1 MRLLPFL
8 ALTLFAQDKPT
19 EKLAPYYPTPQSIVE
34 KMLQLG
40 ELKAGE
46 KMYDLGSG
54 DGRIVIMA
62 ARKYQ
67 ADATG
72 VELDDALYKQSA
84 LRIKTLGLESRA
96 RIVHGDLLQQDYSSY
111 DLLTIYLLPV
121 AIQKVTPLLEKQLKK
136 GARVVAH
143 DFEFPTWTP
152 AKILDID
159 DDGEGS

>member
-1 MRLLPFL
+1 MRRNFTWLLL
-8 ALTLFAQDKPT
+8 AAAAPVSIFTLGLWAQDKAPDKAPP
-19 EKLAPYYPTPQSIVE
+19 EDSKIAPYFPTPQSIVD

-72 VELDDALYKQSA
+72 VELDDTLY
-84 LRIKTLGLESRA
+84 
-96 RIVHGDLLQQDYSSY
+96 
-111 DLLTIYLLPV
+111 
-121 AIQKVTPLLEKQLKK
+121 
-136 GARVVAH
+136 
-143 DFEFPTWTP
+143 
-152 AKILDID
+152 
-159 DDGEGS
+159 

>member
-1 MRLLPFL
+1 MRWNTRWLMVAAPAAL
-8 ALTLFAQDKPT
+8 ALALGLWAQDKPQDKT
-19 EKLAPYYPTPQSIVE
+19 QPSGDAKIAPYFPTPQSIVD

-72 VELDDALYKQSA
+72 VELDDTLYKQST
-84 LRIKTLGLESRA
+84 LRIKTLGLDSRA
-96 RIVHGDLLQQDYSSY
+96 RIV
-111 DLLTIYLLPV
+111 
-121 AIQKVTPLLEKQLKK
+121 
-136 GARVVAH
+136 
-143 DFEFPTWTP
+143 
-152 AKILDID
+152 
-159 DDGEGS
+159 